1 MNKRRPE
8 SPQAASLRERAEKSP
23 RNLRA
28 AAEQSANTVAITDIR
43 GNIEYVNLSSV

>member
-1 MNKRRPE
+1 MSEQHPE
-8 SPQAASLRERAEKSP
+8 SPQSASLRERAEESP

-43 GNIEYVNLSSV
+43 GNIKYVDLSSV